1 MGIKDKKAMKAASE
15 AMEEALAKFQTAC
28 GNDGSSCE
36 IDWSNWDNYDYD
48 KMSGSRPKEDV
59 IESAGTLLSD
69 VIGEM
74 ATLCSDEDYKE
85 ELATITKIA
94 VTGKEDQDSM
104 YVDFALD
111 GTTLNLALNAD
122 AFGSWKNADLLK
134 EVWD

>member
-15 AMEEALAKFQTAC
+15 VMEEALVKFQSAC

-36 IDWSNWDNYDYD
+36 IDWSSWDGYDYD
-48 KMSGSRPKEDV
+48 KMSGNRSKEEV

-74 ATLCSDEDYKE
+74 ASLCSDEDYKE
-85 ELATITKIA
+85 ELATITALA

-104 YVDFALD
+104 YVDFSLD

-122 AFGSWKNADLLK
+122 AYGSWKNADLLK